1 MSVADA
7 GEGEKVACHLL
18 AGCIGE
24 EREAL
29 GWRLAPEARE
39 LRLSQTC
46 GPDV

>member
-29 GWRLAPEARE
+29 GRRLAPEARQV
-39 LRLSQTC
+39 RLPQTQ